1 MPFKLYVDSRFRKDT
16 GGSNSDS
23 EFTVELPHPI
33 QVKGIAFVDTVLVPN
48 SFYVIRAGENDRLHV
63 RETLDNASTY
73 RICTIA
79 QGQYNAITLKDAV
92 LVALQTGKTIPGDYT
107 VTYDVP
113 RNKLIIGTLDAAAS
127 FHIYPTSWLK
137 ANSGTWNTMSFASMA
152 GYGGGPT
159 IDPSNLMDAGSV
171 TGFATGASIISGD
184 ISTVVTAPDV
194 VNTQPYH
201 QLFLRS
207 SLGNGYDA
215 IGPDGSS
222 DICRR
227 IVCQVPLNDIII
239 DQHGLPHDSVTIG
252 NREISSLSFTL
263 TDCFGKIG
271 YQRPSY
277 IISYYIFGE

>member
-16 GGSNSDS
+16 GGGNSDS
-23 EFTVELPHPI
+23 QFTIELPHPI
-33 QVKGIAFVDTVLVPN
+33 NVKGKAFVDTCLIPN
-48 SFYVIRAGENDRLHV
+48 SFYVCRSGENDRIHV
-63 RETLDNASTY
+63 KENTSTY

-79 QGQYNAITLKDAV
+79 PGQYNVITLKDAV
-92 LVALQTGKTIPGDYT
+92 LLALQTGRSISGNYT

-113 RNKLIIGTLDAAAS
+113 TNKLIIGTLDATAA

-137 ANSGTWNTMSFASMA
+137 VNSNSWNTNSFAS
-152 GYGGGPT
+152 GGPT
-159 IDPSNLMDAGSV
+159 IDANNLMDSGSV
-171 TGFATGASIISGD
+171 TGFGTGANILSGNA
-184 ISTVVTAPDV
+184 STNVTAPDV

-263 TDCFGKIG
+263 TDCFNKIVQTNG
-271 YQRPSY
+271 HHISFS
-277 IISYYIFGE
+277 IIFLEDE

>member
-1 MPFKLYVDSRFRKDT
+1 M
-16 GGSNSDS
+16 
-23 EFTVELPHPI
+23 
-33 QVKGIAFVDTVLVPN
+33 
-48 SFYVIRAGENDRLHV
+48 
-63 RETLDNASTY
+63 
-73 RICTIA
+73 
-79 QGQYNAITLKDAV
+79 
-92 LVALQTGKTIPGDYT
+92 ALQSGKTIPGDYT
-107 VTYDVP
+107 ATYDAP
-113 RNKLIIGTLDAAAS
+113 RNNLIIGTLDAAAS

-137 ANSGTWNTMSFASMA
+137 ASTGTWNTMSFASMA

-159 IDPSNLMDAGSV
+159 IDPSNLMDAGGV

-184 ISTVVTAPDV
+184 ISTVATAPDV

-263 TDCFGKIG
+263 TDCFGKIVDTSG
-271 YQRPSY
+271 HHISFP
-277 IISYYIFGE
+277 IIFLENE